1 VCPLVKC
8 RGEPEGRVS
17 LCWSSANRDPEI
29 FDEPN
34 QVKLDRKPNP
44 HISFDF
50 GAHNCLGAHHARAIM
65 RGLIQKLS
73 ERVSRIEI
81 LESAELLAEEAH
93 YTRKVGYE
101 LLRCTF
107 TTRKF
112 T

>member
-1 VCPLVKC
+1 
-8 RGEPEGRVS
+8 
-17 LCWSSANRDPEI
+17 
-29 FDEPN
+29 
-34 QVKLDRKPNP
+34 
-44 HISFDF
+44 
-50 GAHNCLGAHHARAIM
+50 M

-81 LESAELLAEEAH
+81 LESAELLEEEAH
-93 YTRKVGYE
+93 YARKVGYE